1 MENGD
6 FEFVISASDDIQIF
20 DSSIVHC
27 RFENKAL
34 NVICKHL
41 ALSPK
46 SKENQN
52 LRLKFSSDVW
62 KPFSIERSQSL
73 RFIFS
78 ASTWVGISF
87 FFLLFKKIVKTKFTF
102 YILHHLRKLKFTT
115 FFLWSPL
122 HTFLC
127 LIIYSVLTK
136 NDWTN
141 FHWEYF
147 CLNN

>member
-1 MENGD
+1 LENGD

-87 FFLLFKKIVKTKFTF
+87 FLLFKKIVKPNLLFTS
-102 YILHHLRKLKFTT
+102 YIICENLNSP